1 LPGAVSLGAYEGGA
15 LAALLVAVQH
25 LDGAVVID
33 SIASASAGSVTALL
47 ADRALARG
55 ADPIELMT
63 KAWVD
68 LDALSDMVTHD
79 TAAPLSSQ
87 SLTVMAE
94 KVLGANGVSD
104 GPQDR
109 RQVEPVRLSMVLASL
124 SGLSYR
130 LASLER
136 DTPLDAST
144 YVDWYR
150 AEITGDT
157 SPAGYLT
164 HAEAAIASGSNA
176 IGFPPKLLDRSADE
190 ATYLAAGILNFP
202 RSGEYWYTDR
212 GTIDNEPLGRTI
224 DLAPPI
230 EDDEQRL
237 FVLLHADPAAASRS
251 GIWQDTSEEP
261 SWLRTAMRAVSI
273 SRSQSIYDDLK
284 RLEKTNSRLRWKNF
298 VMAALEQGLADGLN
312 QAGLSDAQQSS
323 VREALASTLQAA
335 TTGIENDRKLPK
347 AVVAG
352 SRSYRHAS
360 RPHRAQAETQLRH
373 RTTARVWTTQLDR
386 PRRSASRRARSRSW
400 YRSPEPN
407 DSIWKRPQVRS
418 SDLFAHPPLHPGG
431 ESAPA
436 VGDGDRFDD
445 DLGTVGER
453 YVVDE
458 IGPRCFRDRVSHQPI
473 GELRT
478 ALWPLRASDRAL
490 LARRLIGTRSA
501 VRRRPGLVAPFCGNL
516 CGSFHLVPHVAHRR
530 FGEPNAACDI
540 PV

>member
-1 LPGAVSLGAYEGGA
+1 MSRLRLALTLPGAVSLGAYEGGA

-94 KVLGANGVSD
+94 KLLGANGVSD

-323 VREALASTLQAA
+323 VREALAST
-335 TTGIENDRKLPK
+335 
-347 AVVAG
+347 
-352 SRSYRHAS
+352 
-360 RPHRAQAETQLRH
+360 QAETQLRH

-436 VGDGDRFDD
+436 VGDADRLDD
-445 DLGTVGER
+445 DPGTVGER

-458 IGPRCFRDRVSHQPI
+458 IGPRCLRDRVGHQPA